1 MEQEKKV
8 AARTKE
14 WYKAQENIL
23 RVWGEAAACYRFMN
37 YRAFLMYKKS
47 SMRFTLPVIVLS
59 TITGTANFAQEQF
72 PESIRPMVPSIIG
85 GMNLIAGLI
94 ATIMQFLKIN
104 ELMESHRVA
113 SQSYGKLSR
122 TIRLE
127 LALPLSERSMDG
139 RDMVELMR
147 AEYDRLIEQSP
158 PIPTPILDEFEKEF
172 RNSKIFKPE
181 IMHIQPIEPYKAILE
196 TSMKAKQIF
205 NEGKMKDDITRAMGS
220 ELKKRTGF
228 KVSEFAPASQQ
239 PSTAKSVKEEL
250 EDLKKTG
257 FVSLQS
263 KVMQDFKAKTERMSG
278 VELSEIVTEEPQ
290 VPVEETPVPVED
302 APSEPVTE
310 ESPKKI
316 KNIDKQYQ

>member
-47 SMRFTLPVIVLS
+47 SMRFTLPVIILS

-139 RDMVELMR
+139 RDMVDLMR

-158 PIPTPILDEFEKEF
+158 PIPTPILDELEKEF
-172 RNSKIFKPE
+172 KNSKIFKPE

-196 TSMKAKQIF
+196 TSMKAKEIF
-205 NEGKMKDDITRAMGS
+205 SESKMKDDITRSMGG
-220 ELKKRTGF
+220 ELRKRTGL
-228 KVSEFAPASQQ
+228 KMPQLAPASNQG
-239 PSTAKSVKEEL
+239 KSVKEEL

-257 FVSLQS
+257 VVSLQS

-278 VELSEIVTEEPQ
+278 VELSEIVTEDPQ
-290 VPVEETPVPVED
+290 VPVEETSVPVED
-302 APSEPVTE
+302 TPSEPVTE
-310 ESPKKI
+310 ESPKE
-316 KNIDKQYQ
+316 D